1 MLDKNFTPPKER
13 IAITATK
20 KRVDI
25 IETIIYPLSEC
36 STSILLTG
44 SMAYGQD
51 FSVTPESDIDLQ
63 LTITPELFQKL
74 HSCKYFQKYNLS
86 RIEEGFKKW
95 IFSQFSLNFIYKE
108 ITIECHFWDEKTF
121 KDVLVYKK
129 EHISRLRSQTK
140 KIATDYAYSFDG
152 DEDIVEYPDH
162 KEWIYNVGLFP
173 AYRMKNNKIFLS
185 RPITNILGNAI
196 ILFDSC
202 EMEKTIE
209 TCREITEEKIAECKQ
224 EKWKTYSIFNT
235 LPGKNKISEEVK
247 IMLI

>member
-86 RIEEGFKKW
+86 RIEEGFRNG

-108 ITIECHFWDEKTF
+108 VTIECHFWDEKTV
-121 KDVLVYKK
+121 KDILLYKK
-129 EHISRLRSQTK
+129 EEISRLRSQTK

-152 DEDIVEYPDH
+152 DEDVVEYPDH
-162 KEWIYNVGLFP
+162 KQWIYNIGLFP
-173 AYRMKNNKIFLS
+173 VYRIRNKKIFLS

-196 ILFDSC
+196 VLFDNC
-202 EMEKTIE
+202 NITEAMD
-209 TCREITEEKIAECKQ
+209 TCREITEQKIADIKQ
-224 EKWKTYSIFNT
+224 EKGKTYSIFNT